1 MLQIRQYST
10 AQTLASRNSSD
21 SSFEPRESGNKVLE
35 CANSKT
41 DFEQTVAHCN
51 RADNFKLRETSLQ
64 IIYRCDMFTS
74 KLKKTLFVSHYI
86 YKMYA
91 AHGKKPVTRSI
102 FFNDGCRIKRLQSFL
117 LNGGSFPSTIV
128 LTITLTRSLLKGWF
142 SLTTE
147 SESETES

>member
-74 KLKKTLFVSHYI
+74 KLKKNSLCVALYLQDVRSARKKTCYKEYI
-86 YKMYA
+86 
-91 AHGKKPVTRSI
+91 
-102 FFNDGCRIKRLQSFL
+102 L
-117 LNGGSFPSTIV
+117 
-128 LTITLTRSLLKGWF
+128 
-142 SLTTE
+142 
-147 SESETES
+147 